1 MKYFDYCK
9 KYRLELFTI
18 ESIKRFKRYTRFSS
32 VMNLTKIK

>member
-18 ESIKRFKRYTRFSS
+18 ESYKRFKRFRKYTDI
-32 VMNLTKIK
+32 MAITKLQ